1 MRGSAG
7 ARLRELLARDGAII
21 CPGAVSPL
29 FATLAERA
37 GFDAVYATGAGIS
50 NAWLGLPDLGLM
62 GMSELLAVSGRIAQ
76 AVEVPV
82 IADVDT
88 GYGNVLNVT
97 RTVREFER
105 AGVAAVQIEDQLNPK
120 RCGHFDDK
128 TVASVGE
135 MTERVLAA
143 VEGRQDPDLVVIAR
157 TDALATEGLHSAIA
171 RAQHYAALG
180 ADMVF
185 VEAPTSV
192 EDLRVVAR
200 EIQVPMVVNMVEGGR
215 TPIVGADELADMGY
229 KVILYANAVL
239 RMAMAAAVRT
249 LEVLREEGSTA
260 TIDADMASWQQRQAA
275 VDLDEWLAVDAR
287 ISAQARQVR
296 PDQGAGTPVAT
307 GGDGRA

>member
-1 MRGSAG
+1 
-7 ARLRELLARDGAII
+7 
-21 CPGAVSPL
+21 
-29 FATLAERA
+29 
-37 GFDAVYATGAGIS
+37 
-50 NAWLGLPDLGLM
+50 M
-62 GMSELLAVSGRIAQ
+62 GMSELLAVTGRIAQ

-128 TVASVGE
+128 AVASVGE
-135 MTERVLAA
+135 MTERILAA
-143 VEGRQDPDLVVIAR
+143 IEGRNDPDLVVIAR
-157 TDALATEGLHSAIA
+157 TDSLASEGLAAAIG

-192 EDLRVVAR
+192 EDLRTIAR
-200 EIQVPMVVNMVEGGR
+200 EVQVPMVINMVEGGR
-215 TPIVGADELADMGY
+215 TPIMPLAELSNMGY
-229 KVILYANAVL
+229 KIVLYANAVL

-249 LEVLREEGSTA
+249 LDVLREDGSTA
-260 TIDADMASWQQRQAA
+260 AIDAEMASWQERQAA
-275 VDLDEWLAVDAR
+275 VDLNDWLDIDAR
-287 ISAQARQVR
+287 VSARAARLSER
-296 PDQGAGTPVAT
+296 ASGGTALAAK
-307 GGDGRA
+307 GDARA